1 MGVGLLMLRK
11 RFYNKIII
19 VPVMLGLICTII
31 SPAFMLMGSNNIELE
46 NPNSEVSSVESN
58 IGEELTNNIS
68 ATITI
73 DTDSGNILEVK

>member
-1 MGVGLLMLRK
+1 MLRK

-46 NPNSEVSSVESN
+46 NSNSEVSRVESN
-58 IGEELTNNIS
+58 IGADFTKNIS

-73 DTDSGNILEVK
+73 DTDSGNILEIK

>member
-1 MGVGLLMLRK
+1 MLRK

-46 NPNSEVSSVESN
+46 NSNSEVSRVESN
-58 IGEELTNNIS
+58 IGVDLTNNTS

-73 DTDSGNILEVK
+73 DTNSGNILEVK

>member
-1 MGVGLLMLRK
+1 
-11 RFYNKIII
+11 
-19 VPVMLGLICTII
+19 MLGLICTII

-58 IGEELTNNIS
+58 IGEGFTNNIS

-73 DTDSGNILEVK
+73 DTDSGNILEIK

>member
-1 MGVGLLMLRK
+1 MLRK

-46 NPNSEVSSVESN
+46 NSNSEVSRAESN
-58 IGEELTNNIS
+58 IGADLTNNTS

-73 DTDSGNILEVK
+73 DTNSGNILEVK

>member
-1 MGVGLLMLRK
+1 MLRK

-46 NPNSEVSSVESN
+46 NPNSEVSRAESN
-58 IGEELTNNIS
+58 IGADFTNNIS

-73 DTDSGNILEVK
+73 DTDSGNILEIK

>member
-1 MGVGLLMLRK
+1 MLRK

-31 SPAFMLMGSNNIELE
+31 SPAFMLMGHNNIELE
-46 NPNSEVSSVESN
+46 NQNSEISRVESS
-58 IGEELTNNIS
+58 IGADFTKNIS

-73 DTDSGNILEVK
+73 DTDSGNILEIK

>member
-31 SPAFMLMGSNNIELE
+31 SPAFMLMDSNNIELE
-46 NPNSEVSSVESN
+46 DLNSEVSSIKSN
-58 IGEELTNNIS
+58 IGEGSTNNIS

-73 DTDSGNILEVK
+73 DTDSGNILEIK

>member
-1 MGVGLLMLRK
+1 MLRK

-31 SPAFMLMGSNNIELE
+31 SPSFMLMGSNNIELE
-46 NPNSEVSSVESN
+46 NSNSEVSRAESN
-58 IGEELTNNIS
+58 IGADLTNNTS

-73 DTDSGNILEVK
+73 DTNSGNILEVK

>member
-1 MGVGLLMLRK
+1 
-11 RFYNKIII
+11 
-19 VPVMLGLICTII
+19 
-31 SPAFMLMGSNNIELE
+31 MGSNNIELE

-73 DTDSGNILEVK
+73 DTDSGNILEIK